1 MDFRNRHVVITGGAG
16 ALGAAVVGA
25 LVEAGAICHV
35 PCHDEAEAQ
44 RFPLR
49 ENRQV
54 VLTVTGS
61 LADDEAVGRF
71 YQAVTPL
78 WASIHLAGGF
88 AAGPLRDA
96 APATLRQQIDMNLVT
111 CLLCCRAAVGA
122 MMRGGARRR
131 RPHRQCRRPPGPG
144 MAQRRRHG
152 RLCREQGGGRRA
164 YRRARRRS
172 RQGRHPGQCGR
183 AFDHGYARQPRAMP
197 KADYGLWPKVEEVAA
212 TILFLASPDN
222 RVTRGAIVP
231 VYGKSEAAAVPP
243 GRELAGCDALRDQ
256 KRGGRGVRA
265 GPPLPGA
272 PATGRGFIG
281 NRPSRCNFLRASL
294 RARRMASA
302 FSRTLRSD
310 GFS

>member
-1 MDFRNRHVVITGGAG
+1 M
-16 ALGAAVVGA
+16 
-25 LVEAGAICHV
+25 

-111 CLLCCRAAVGA
+111 CLLCCRAALSA
-122 MMRGGARRR
+122 MTRGGAE
-131 RPHRQCRRPPGPG
+131 
-144 MAQRRRHG
+144 A
-152 RLCREQGGGRRA
+152 GGGRIVNVAARPGLEWRSGAGMVA
-164 YRRARRRS
+164 YAASKAAVAALTAALAEEVVKDGILVNAVAPSIMDTPANR
-172 RQGRHPGQCGR
+172 
-183 AFDHGYARQPRAMP
+183 RAMP
-197 KADYGLWPKVEEVAA
+197 KADYSLWPKVEEVAA

-231 VYGKSEAAAVPP
+231 VYGKS
-243 GRELAGCDALRDQ
+243 
-256 KRGGRGVRA
+256 
-265 GPPLPGA
+265 
-272 PATGRGFIG
+272 
-281 NRPSRCNFLRASL
+281 
-294 RARRMASA
+294 
-302 FSRTLRSD
+302 
-310 GFS
+310 